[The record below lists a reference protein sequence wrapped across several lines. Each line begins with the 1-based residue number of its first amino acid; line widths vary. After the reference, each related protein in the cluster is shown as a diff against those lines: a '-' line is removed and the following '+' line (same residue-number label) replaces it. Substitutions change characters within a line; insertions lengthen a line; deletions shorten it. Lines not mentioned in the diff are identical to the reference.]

1 MQLPVSACLAACL
14 HYLYSKV
21 LAHET
26 SIALFKQ
33 DISETIW
40 RSLAGDSLLL
50 GWAYCI
56 RVALQTGSA
65 MYKGWLRLSPGQD
78 CKNLLRLRHKYNVY
92 NNLRSITLVD
102 LSYFLFYSSSFFFF
116 LSIFS
121 FRTRTGTVPRCHR
134 RLLSRYLISEVGEKA
149 KLISGFAIEARFP
162 LLLLCGFDLDCSC
175 FPS

>member
-1 MQLPVSACLAACL
+1 MISVAKGILGGTGEEVQLPVSACLAACL

-56 RVALQTGSA
+56 RVALQTTQTCDI
-65 MYKGWLRLSPGQD
+65 Y
-78 CKNLLRLRHKYNVY
+78 
-92 NNLRSITLVD
+92 
-102 LSYFLFYSSSFFFF
+102 
-116 LSIFS
+116 
-121 FRTRTGTVPRCHR
+121 
-134 RLLSRYLISEVGEKA
+134 
-149 KLISGFAIEARFP
+149 
-162 LLLLCGFDLDCSC
+162 
-175 FPS
+175 